1 MKEIDMVSSPR
12 KIYLVRHAESAW
24 NSERRVQ
31 GTALQVA
38 LSPMGRAQALLL
50 GGRLRALPLEAVYS
64 SDARRTL
71 ETARL
76 ALGEDFPVRISEEIR
91 ELSLGEW
98 EGKLISDLRD
108 EDPEKLEAWY
118 RKPSTVRLERGED
131 LVRFRKRVVSFM
143 DGKAAS
149 GAGDVAVITHGGVI
163 CIYLTHIL
171 GMHLDDLWSF
181 SLPNASITTVVLD
194 FKPRLRSFGDTS
206 HLDASALGLDGMP
219 APL

>member
-1 MKEIDMVSSPR
+1 MVSSPR
-12 KIYLVRHAESAW
+12 KIHLIRHAESEW

-38 LSPMGRAQALLL
+38 LSSTGRAQARLL
-50 GGRLRALPLEAVYS
+50 GRRLGALPLEAVYS
-64 SDARRTL
+64 SDAGRTL
-71 ETARL
+71 ETAHL
-76 ALGEDFPVRISEEIR
+76 ALGDNAPIRISEEIR

-98 EGKLISDLRD
+98 EGRLIDDLRD
-108 EDPEKLEAWY
+108 EDSGKIEAWY
-118 RKPSTVRLERGED
+118 RRPSTVRIEGGED
-131 LVRFRKRVVSFM
+131 LVLFRKRVVGFM
-143 DGKAAS
+143 EGTALS
-149 GAGDVAVITHGGVI
+149 GDGDVAVITHGGVI

-171 GMHLDDLWSF
+171 GMQLDDLWSF
-181 SLPNASITTVVLD
+181 SLPNASITTIVLD

>member
-1 MKEIDMVSSPR
+1 MVSMPR
-12 KIYLVRHAESAW
+12 KIYLIRHAESAW

-38 LSPMGRAQALLL
+38 LSPTGRAQARLL
-50 GGRLRALPLEAVYS
+50 GDRLKALPLETVYS

-76 ALGEDFPVRISEEIR
+76 ALGEDFPLSISEEIR
-91 ELSLGEW
+91 ELSLGAW
-98 EGKLISDLRD
+98 EGKLIGDLRD
-108 EDPEKLEAWY
+108 EDPDKLEAWY
-118 RKPSTVRLERGED
+118 RRPSTVRIDGGED
-131 LVRFRKRVVSFM
+131 LVRFKKRVVTFM
-143 DGKAAS
+143 DASAAS
-149 GAGDVAVITHGGVI
+149 AAGDVAVITHGGVI

-171 GMHLDDLWSF
+171 GMHVDDLWSF
-181 SLPNASITTVVLD
+181 SLPNASITAVALD

-206 HLDASALGLDGMP
+206 HLDSSALGLDGMP

>member
-1 MKEIDMVSSPR
+1 MGPLPR

-24 NSERRVQ
+24 NRERRVQ

-38 LSPMGRAQALLL
+38 LSPMGRTQARLL

-76 ALGEDFPVRISEEIR
+76 ALGEDVPLKVSAEIR

-98 EGKLISDLRD
+98 EGRLIGDLRD
-108 EDPEKLEAWY
+108 ADPEKLDAWY
-118 RKPSTVRLERGED
+118 RRPSTVKIEGGED
-131 LVRFRKRVVSFM
+131 LVRFRKRVVTFM
-143 DGKAAS
+143 DGSAAS
-149 GAGDVAVITHGGVI
+149 GVGDVAVITHGGVI

-171 GMHLDDLWSF
+171 GMHVDDLWSV

-206 HLDASALGLDGMP
+206 HLDGSALGLDGMP